1 MTNLDRVHCISPYEE
16 VHSLD
21 ESEIDGNYETCDLP
35 CHSECAG
42 GCNRKNDPRS
52 CTACMDDT
60 VTITQVKFECMS
72 DCGKNMTA
80 IQWGQETD
88 QFTLTTRLYE
98 SCDSGLA
105 LLNFFLR
112 NRIYIKDYTIK

>member
-1 MTNLDRVHCISPYEE
+1 
-16 VHSLD
+16 
-21 ESEIDGNYETCDLP
+21 
-35 CHSECAG
+35 
-42 GCNRKNDPRS
+42 
-52 CTACMDDT
+52 MDDT

-105 LLNFFLR
+105 LQNFIPTKKPNLYEKLN
-112 NRIYIKDYTIK
+112 N